1 MHPCSTPPITFSVS
15 FINEGSGILQK
26 VVVARAGRVKSYNEE
41 IDEVTLSQI
50 VSLGNAKPKG
60 IKARFGHPNMC
71 TSAFGTYIGRFKNFM
86 AEGDKVTADLYLD
99 PICRTSPSGN
109 LYDYILTMAA
119 KNPDMFGASMA
130 FIPAPPV
137 TGQSEFPLVRIEE
150 LLATDLVD
158 DPAATDSLFSRNS
171 FASIAT
177 GFLDQNPALSAYIAA
192 RPVAIIEFMVKYFS
206 TNNRMKPE
214 ILRKLKNLFAATS
227 PGADPTLEYE
237 HAIELL
243 EADHQEALK
252 KLETAGQQTIENL
265 EASHHEAFN
274 NQEAAN
280 KQAIEN
286 LEAGHRETLQ
296 NLEAGHREALET
308 LEASHQQ
315 AISALRSE
323 HQATMASI
331 ETTNQQNLE
340 KLKTEHQ
347 ETITTL
353 GIANTQAID
362 TLKTTHAAELET
374 LQATHRQELESQEAT
389 HNTQITELNTR
400 ITTLHDQL
408 KATPTTVNSTDP
420 ELTLHHNEEKFG
432 IELLNQIP
440 PHLKTRLKRK

>member
-1 MHPCSTPPITFSVS
+1 MHAYSTPPVSFSVS

-41 IDEVTLSQI
+41 IDEVTLAQI

-86 AEGDKVTADLYLD
+86 AEGDRVTADLHLD

-137 TGQSEFPLVRIEE
+137 TDQSEFPLVRIEE

-192 RPVAIIEFMVKYFS
+192 RPDAIIEFMVKYFS

-214 ILRKLKNLFAATS
+214 ILRKLKNLFAASSS
-227 PGADPTLEYE
+227 PGADSTLEYE

-243 EADHQEALK
+243 EADHSEALN
-252 KLETAGQQTIENL
+252 KLETAGQQAIENL
-265 EASHHEAFN
+265 EASHREAFN

-280 KQAIEN
+280 KQAVEL
-286 LEAGHRETLQ
+286 LEASHQESLQ

-308 LEASHQQ
+308 LETSHQQ

-353 GIANTQAID
+353 
-362 TLKTTHAAELET
+362 E
-374 LQATHRQELESQEAT
+374 ATHKQELEAQEEA
-389 HNTQITELNTR
+389 HNTTITELNTR

-432 IELLNQIP
+432 KELLNQIP
-440 PHLKTRLKRK
+440 PYLKTKLKKK